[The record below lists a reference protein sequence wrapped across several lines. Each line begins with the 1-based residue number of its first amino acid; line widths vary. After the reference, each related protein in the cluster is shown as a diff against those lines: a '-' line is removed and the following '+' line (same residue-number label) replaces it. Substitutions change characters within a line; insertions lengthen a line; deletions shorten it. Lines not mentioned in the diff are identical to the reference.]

1 VPQRS
6 TEFQELVALITT
18 MVGDDANV
26 TESRFLVDANTGQQ
40 REVDIVIEREV
51 AGHNTIVS
59 VECNERGRPQGV
71 AWVEEMRGKHEWLP
85 TNLLVLV
92 AKSGFTKSALDKASR
107 LGIRTITPSEATPE
121 FVGQIVNR
129 LDRVW
134 MKYVELQGVDRMVVW
149 TAPTETTPKE
159 GPVPVTPDTLLF
171 NESGMPIGHAEKLA
185 KAIARNMPQDTEAMR
200 DATGDESH
208 FELGIGDRDAVA
220 GQPLVNG
227 EVVCVEKR
235 TSPDVKVLVPLTAVT
250 IFGRVKL
257 QVVEMQLNH
266 GTYDRVHYADS
277 SGQLEAAD
285 VRIVV
290 TEPADG
296 SQAKGTFRMRP
307 RKDLPTPAEGD
318 DSIPSSS

>member
-1 VPQRS
+1 
-6 TEFQELVALITT
+6 

-59 VECNERGRPQGV
+59 VECNERVRPQGV
-71 AWVEEMRGKHEWLP
+71 TWVEEMRGKHEWLP

-92 AKSGFTKSALDKASR
+92 AKSGFTKSALDKAAR
-107 LGIRTITPSEATPE
+107 LGMRTITPSEATPE

-129 LDRVW
+129 LDRLW

-171 NESGMPIGHAEKLA
+171 DANGTRIGHAEQLA
-185 KAIARNMPQDTEAMR
+185 TAMAQNMPQNTEAMR
-200 DATGDESH
+200 DATGEESY
-208 FELGIGDRDAVA
+208 FEMGIGDRDAVT
-220 GQPLVNG
+220 GQPLVSD
-227 EVVCVEKR
+227 VVVYVQR
-235 TSPDVKVLVPLTAVT
+235 QIDDAVKVLVPLTAAT
-250 IFGRVKL
+250 IFGRLKL

-285 VRIVV
+285 VRLVV

-296 SQAKGTFRMRP
+296 SQPKGTFRMRP
-307 RKDLPTPAEGD
+307 RKDLPVAADGD
-318 DSIPSSS
+318 DSTSS